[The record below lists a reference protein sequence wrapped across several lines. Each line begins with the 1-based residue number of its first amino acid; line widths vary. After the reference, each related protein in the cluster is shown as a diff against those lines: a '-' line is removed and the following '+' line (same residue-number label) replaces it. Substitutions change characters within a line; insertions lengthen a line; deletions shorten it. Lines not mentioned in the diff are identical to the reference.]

1 MDYFCIEMYYFV
13 TPLVEK
19 CVTLQQKTNNYLK

>member
-1 MDYFCIEMYYFV
+1 MDDFFIEMYYFV
-13 TPLVEK
+13 IPFVEK